1 MKRSLLWVLILVCTA
16 GSQAAFNGKQGL
28 ASPHSN
34 VTSVVYDAT
43 SFVVM
48 LHRIAAVL
56 PRNASSGEMTAL
68 RDSLPEVWTVST
80 AERTFSISTEPLR
93 DELAAKSNTK
103 AKVWVDHLAAE
114 VESFAMAKAINTR
127 ETRAELDHIL
137 ARPEFT
143 GVRPPT
149 PWELLRQRIT
159 AWLGRQLD
167 RVFGAIGRHPI
178 GGEILFWLII
188 LAGVGGIALALIR
201 FLANRDRMNALSKGE
216 SMVTARLWQEWI
228 RSARQAANRGDFREA
243 VHSAYWAG
251 IVKLEDIG
259 ALPRDRTKTPREYL
273 GLVAQ
278 EPATTLMPA
287 TPVREPLAALTSR
300 LERVWYANRGAG
312 PEDFRES
319 LKQLEALGCRLE

>member
-1 MKRSLLWVLILVCTA
+1 MKPSLLCVLILVCTA
-16 GSQAAFNGKQGL
+16 GSQAAFYGEQGAAL
-28 ASPHSN
+28 PHAGSASA
-34 VTSVVYDAT
+34 VYDAT
-43 SFVVM
+43 SFAIM
-48 LHRIAAVL
+48 LRRIAGVL
-56 PRNASSGEMTAL
+56 QKKPSPVQMTAL
-68 RDSLPEVWTVST
+68 RDSLPESWTVST
-80 AERTFSISTEPLR
+80 SDRTYSVSTEQLR
-93 DELAAKSNTK
+93 NELAAKSSTK
-103 AKVWVDHLAAE
+103 AKVWVDHLATE
-114 VESFAMAKAINTR
+114 MESFSTAKAIDTR
-127 ETRAELDHIL
+127 ETRAELEHIL

-159 AWLGRQLD
+159 DWLERQLD
-167 RVFGAIGRHPI
+167 KIFRAIGRHPI

-201 FLANRDRMNALSKGE
+201 YLASRDRMNALTKGE

-228 RSARQAANRGDFREA
+228 RAAREAANRGDFREA

-251 IVKLEDIG
+251 IVKLEDVG

-273 GLVAQ
+273 GLVTQ
-278 EPATTLMPA
+278 EPATALASAP
-287 TPVREPLAALTSR
+287 PVREPLAALTSR

>member
-1 MKRSLLWVLILVCTA
+1 MR
-16 GSQAAFNGKQGL
+16 
-28 ASPHSN
+28 
-34 VTSVVYDAT
+34 
-43 SFVVM
+43 
-48 LHRIAAVL
+48 
-56 PRNASSGEMTAL
+56 AL
-68 RDSLPEVWTVST
+68 RDSLPESWTVST
-80 AERTFSISTEPLR
+80 AERTYSISTEPLR
-93 DELAAKSNTK
+93 NELAAKSSAR
-103 AKVWVDHLAAE
+103 AKIWVDHLAAE
-114 VESFAMAKAINTR
+114 VESFATAKAVSSR

-167 RVFGAIGRHPI
+167 KIFGAIGRHPI

-188 LAGVGGIALALIR
+188 LAGVGGIAVALIR
-201 FLANRDRMNALSKGE
+201 YLASRDRMNALSKGE

-228 RSARQAANRGDFREA
+228 RSAREAANRGDFREA

-273 GLVAQ
+273 GLVTQ
-278 EPATTLMPA
+278 EPATALAPA
-287 TPVREPLAALTSR
+287 IPVREPLAALTSR
-300 LERVWYANRGAG
+300 LERVWYANRGAS